1 LEPDVDRVQKPT
13 SRISGSAKKIGRN
26 TFSSLRIRNYRLY
39 FIGQG
44 ISLSGTWM
52 QIIGQSWL
60 VLKLSGSGTALGL
73 VTALQFLP
81 MLILA
86 PWGGVVADRFNKRK
100 LLYITQSAAGILGL
114 VLGVLVATNLV
125 KLWMVYVLAA
135 ALGLVNSIDNPTRQ
149 TFVYEVAGRD
159 ELRNA
164 VTLNS
169 TEINL
174 TRVIG
179 PVLAGVVIATLGLAP
194 CFFINAAS
202 YTAILVCL
210 IMMHSQ
216 ELHTVE
222 PVPRARGQL
231 REGFRYVRNTPVL
244 RDVLVMMA
252 IIGTLTYEFQVTLP
266 LLAKYTF
273 HGNAS
278 SYAWLTAAMGGGA
291 VLGGLV
297 TASRRKSAPREL
309 IVTALIF
316 GVAVLLA
323 AFSPSLATA
332 ILAMVFVGVFS
343 IAFTALDNTIL
354 QLESAP
360 NMRGRVMAL
369 WTVAFLGS
377 TPIGGPLIGWI
388 GEHFNPRWAL
398 AVGGFAALAAGL
410 YGLLAMKGY
419 PSHEV
424 PADSTLQPSVSTK
437 EDTQVL

>member
-1 LEPDVDRVQKPT
+1 MRG
-13 SRISGSAKKIGRN
+13 ISSSIGKIGRN
-26 TFSSLRIRNYRLY
+26 TFSSLSIRNYRLY

-60 VLKLSGSGTALGL
+60 VLKLTGSGTALGL

-86 PWGGVVADRFNKRK
+86 PWGGVVADRFNKRR
-100 LLYITQSAAGILGL
+100 LLYITQSAAGILAL
-114 VLGVLVATNLV
+114 VLAVLVAVNIV
-125 KLWMVYVLAA
+125 KLWMVYLLAA

-149 TFVYEVAGRD
+149 TFVYELAGRN

-179 PVLAGVVIATLGLAP
+179 PALASAIIATIGLAP
-194 CFFINAAS
+194 CFFINASS
-202 YTAILVCL
+202 YVAVLVCL
-210 IMMHSQ
+210 LLMRGQ
-216 ELHTVE
+216 ELYTVE
-222 PVPRARGQL
+222 PVQRARGQL
-231 REGFRYVRNTPVL
+231 REGFRYVRNTPIL

-273 HGNAS
+273 HGNAG
-278 SYAWLTAAMGGGA
+278 SYALLTAAMGTGA
-291 VLGGLV
+291 VIGGLA
-297 TASRRKSAPREL
+297 TASRRKTAPKGL
-309 IVTALIF
+309 IVTALAF
-316 GVAVLLA
+316 GAAVLMA
-323 AFSPSLATA
+323 AFSPSLLTA
-332 ILAMVFVGVFS
+332 ILAMVIVGVFS
-343 IAFTALDNTIL
+343 ISFTALDNTIL
-354 QLESAP
+354 QQASDP

-377 TPIGGPLIGWI
+377 TPVGGPIIGWI
-388 GEHFNPRWAL
+388 GEHSNPRWAL
-398 AVGGFAALAAGL
+398 GVGGLAALTAGI
-410 YGLLAMKGY
+410 YGVIAMRNY
-419 PSHEV
+419 PTERAPGDSEMV
-424 PADSTLQPSVSTK
+424 PPVSSE